1 MLEATQ
7 NSLFGANL
15 SRLFGARLLRDRKEN
30 IYIPEKEN
38 RMKKNEDIGLLPLV
52 QIPESANYSLPDD
65 NLLSFYNDLEER
77 LLWVTDGID
86 SCSLN
91 IIHYILKW
99 NREDKEIEVSA
110 RKPFVFSFLVPVES
124 LMFLLPLAILFVFQ
138 KPLLLVSIFRVLTA
152 PRL

>member
-1 MLEATQ
+1 
-7 NSLFGANL
+7 
-15 SRLFGARLLRDRKEN
+15 
-30 IYIPEKEN
+30 
-38 RMKKNEDIGLLPLV
+38 MKKNEDIGLLPLV
-52 QIPESANYSLPDD
+52 QIPESANYLLPDD

-99 NREDKEIEVSA
+99 NREDKGIELSA
-110 RKPFVFSFLVPVES
+110 RKPIRLLILAPVEN

-138 KPLLLVSIFRVLTA
+138 KLLLLVSIFRALIVL
-152 PRL
+152 LL